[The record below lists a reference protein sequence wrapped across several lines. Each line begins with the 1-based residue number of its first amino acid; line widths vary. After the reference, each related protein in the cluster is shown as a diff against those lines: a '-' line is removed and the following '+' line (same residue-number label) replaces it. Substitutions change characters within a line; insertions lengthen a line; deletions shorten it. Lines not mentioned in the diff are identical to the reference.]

1 MGTGVTAR
9 VRETVLGRDGHRC
22 VSCGKSII
30 GIPYSVHHRMPRG
43 MGGTRNPEV
52 NLPANLLLLCGSGTT
67 GCHGWLESHRE
78 KAKEWGY
85 LIRRGTASPAFEP
98 VLTADGWRR
107 FDNDG
112 GYADAYPANLTSERD
127 RELDAYIRRA
137 RLIRT
142 GEAGT
147 RI

>member
-1 MGTGVTAR
+1 MSTGPSPATR
-9 VRETVLGRDGHRC
+9 QLVLERDGYRC
-22 VSCGKSII
+22 VSCRSSIYGHGQGFSI
-30 GIPYSVHHRMPRG
+30 HHRMPRG

-112 GYADAYPANLTSERD
+112 GIADAYPTNHTAEKQ
-127 RELDAYIRRA
+127 RELDAHAERA
-137 RLIRT
+137 RLERT
-142 GEAGT
+142 GAAV
-147 RI
+147 